1 MEAPKPI
8 SLITPENNISFSFK
22 KDFKLS
28 HEKTEYIIEVGKTST
43 QEKLGLKLKESSS
56 NVYYSTYF
64 NLEELQN
71 VSKYFRCFDNIN
83 EAITSIQDIFEEK
96 KCSLKIE
103 NNNVFLM
110 IKVPKIGKGEDLIQ
124 LQLNKC
130 SLSLHE
136 ICDNLSKE
144 IINLKNKIKVLEN
157 YKNILIKEINE
168 LKNENKKKD
177 LILNEIIQW
186 KKSIENKE
194 KEEKNKIYKI
204 DNKILINKEEIDFI
218 SNRLKEIYYFRNKNL
233 SYELIYRGTRDG
245 ATAELFHKK
254 VDGVSKTITIIKTI
268 KGLKFGGYIERKW
281 NDKDNWI
288 KDDENCFIFSL
299 DLRKIYNPIK
309 GKDKYYLGKCY
320 GPDFSEFGLFLNLF
334 DKSSTNLLTRDSANK
349 YFTMFNSDYEINGGE
364 KEFQAEEIEVFQ
376 IISN

>member
-8 SLITPENNISFSFK
+8 SLITPENNLSFSSK

-96 KCSLKIE
+96 KGSLKIE

-110 IKVPKIGKGEDLIQ
+110 IKIPKIGKGEDLIQ

-144 IINLKNKIKVLEN
+144 IINLKNKINVLET
-157 YKNILIKEINE
+157 KINE

-194 KEEKNKIYKI
+194 KEDKNKIYKI
-204 DNKILINKEEIDFI
+204 DSKILINKEEIGFI

-233 SYELIYRGTRDG
+233 SYELIFRGTRDG
-245 ATAELFHKK
+245 TSPELFHKK

-268 KGLKFGGYIERKW
+268 KGLKFGGYIEKEW
-281 NDKDNWI
+281 NNKDGWI

-299 DLRKIYNPIK
+299 DLRKIYNPVK
-309 GKDKYYLGKCY
+309 GKDKYQFSYVS
-320 GPDFSEFGLFLNLF
+320 GPNFAEFGLDDNLF
-334 DKSSTNLLTRDSANK
+334 NKSSLNIQTRDNANN

-364 KEFQAEEIEVFQ
+364 NEFQAEEIEVFQ

>member
-8 SLITPENNISFSFK
+8 SLITPENNLSFSSK

-56 NVYYSTYF
+56 DVYYSTFF

-144 IINLKNKIKVLEN
+144 IINLK
-157 YKNILIKEINE
+157 KEINE

-194 KEEKNKIYKI
+194 KEDKNKIYKI
-204 DNKILINKEEIDFI
+204 DSKILINKEEIDFI
-218 SNRLKEIYYFRNKNL
+218 SNRLKEIYYFKNKNL
-233 SYELIYRGTRDG
+233 SYELIFRGTRDG
-245 ATAELFHKK
+245 ASPELFHKK

-268 KGLKFGGYIERKW
+268 KGLKFGGYIEKEW
-281 NDKDNWI
+281 NNKDGWI
-288 KDDENCFIFSL
+288 TDDENCFIFSL
-299 DLRKIYNPIK
+299 DLRKIYNPVK
-309 GKDKYYLGKCY
+309 GKDKYQLMNTS
-320 GPDFSEFGLFLNLF
+320 GPNFAEFGLTGNLFNKSSLNLQ
-334 DKSSTNLLTRDSANK
+334 TRNGANI
-349 YFTMFNSDYEINGGE
+349 YFTMFNNDYEINGGE

>member
-8 SLITPENNISFSFK
+8 SLITPENNISFSSK

-43 QEKLGLKLKESSS
+43 QEKLGLKLKESSN

-96 KCSLKIE
+96 KGNLKIE

-144 IINLKNKIKVLEN
+144 IINLK
-157 YKNILIKEINE
+157 KEINE

-194 KEEKNKIYKI
+194 KEDKNKIYKI
-204 DNKILINKEEIDFI
+204 DSKILINKEEIDFI

-233 SYELIYRGTRDG
+233 SYELIFRG
-245 ATAELFHKK
+245 
-254 VDGVSKTITIIKTI
+254 
-268 KGLKFGGYIERKW
+268 
-281 NDKDNWI
+281 
-288 KDDENCFIFSL
+288 
-299 DLRKIYNPIK
+299 
-309 GKDKYYLGKCY
+309 
-320 GPDFSEFGLFLNLF
+320 
-334 DKSSTNLLTRDSANK
+334 
-349 YFTMFNSDYEINGGE
+349 
-364 KEFQAEEIEVFQ
+364 
-376 IISN
+376 

>member
-8 SLITPENNISFSFK
+8 SLITPENNLSFSSK
-22 KDFKLS
+22 KHFKLS

-144 IINLKNKIKVLEN
+144 IINLKNKINVLEN
-157 YKNILIKEINE
+157 DKNILIKEINE

-186 KKSIENKE
+186 KK
-194 KEEKNKIYKI
+194 
-204 DNKILINKEEIDFI
+204 
-218 SNRLKEIYYFRNKNL
+218 
-233 SYELIYRGTRDG
+233 
-245 ATAELFHKK
+245 
-254 VDGVSKTITIIKTI
+254 
-268 KGLKFGGYIERKW
+268 
-281 NDKDNWI
+281 
-288 KDDENCFIFSL
+288 
-299 DLRKIYNPIK
+299 
-309 GKDKYYLGKCY
+309 
-320 GPDFSEFGLFLNLF
+320 
-334 DKSSTNLLTRDSANK
+334 
-349 YFTMFNSDYEINGGE
+349 
-364 KEFQAEEIEVFQ
+364 
-376 IISN
+376 